1 MVIWID
7 DIKILVTFYY
17 SGSDLFNPFFKNKVI
32 VEINWNCFIKP
43 IHSFLY
49 VIIIVQIK
57 FNIFLFFIIIGNYY
71 RINFEWVLL
80 NHLFVYTKLLFLF
93 VYFVS
98 YNFRRVIIFF
108 YFINRTF
115 LKVQKIMFLSWIFFH
130 DFNDDNIIIYRIN
143 QNNCFAST

>member
-17 SGSDLFNPFFKNKVI
+17 SSSNLFNPFFKNKVI
-32 VEINWNCFIKP
+32 VEINWICLIKP
-43 IHSFLY
+43 IHPFLY

-57 FNIFLFFIIIGNYY
+57 FNILLFFIIIGNYY
-71 RINFEWVLL
+71 RINFKRVLL

-93 VYFVS
+93 VYLVR
-98 YNFRRVIIFF
+98 YNFRGVIIFF

-115 LKVQKIMFLSWIFFH
+115 LKVQKVMFLS
-130 DFNDDNIIIYRIN
+130 
-143 QNNCFAST
+143 